1 MKITAVSVK
10 RKLALSLI
18 IVPLVVMGVY
28 GIYRLP
34 VDFLPDITYPL
45 VKVIIYWRGAT
56 PEEIN
61 TSIADPIERQ
71 IATVDGLDYMESSS
85 IEGMYYLQANFQYGM
100 NIDVAYQDVLAAMA
114 RAIRKLPKDIDAPI
128 VFKADPTQ
136 ISMVDLVIRSDS
148 WNLVALRTWADTWL
162 NDELKT
168 VPGVAGTE
176 VMGGLKRE
184 IRVHLDPESLEK
196 YGLSLPKV
204 ANRLNQENIEQFA
217 GRITSGPEEVIT
229 RTMGEYENLDEI
241 KEVILTKNEKGN
253 VLVRDIGNVVDH
265 FEEVRVI
272 TRFDGKPSVKVMVF
286 KEAGANTM
294 EVAKAVA
301 NRIQTLRPSLP
312 GGIQVDMV
320 ENQADYIEAAVTGVR
335 NTVLEAI
342 GLVMLV
348 IYLFLGSWRQVLVML
363 LALPVTLIIN
373 FGIMKLLGFSINIFS
388 LSGLVVAIGV
398 ILDNSIVVLENI
410 TRLRHENQDEP
421 METLVISG
429 SQQVGPAVAAATFSF
444 FTLFLPFLLVP
455 GLTSLLFKEL
465 ILIVASIVLISL
477 LVAITM
483 TPMLTDLLLGK
494 IPKDRR
500 KSRFESFF
508 DRLSDLYG
516 ESLGWALK
524 RKWMVAG
531 AFVTIFILAGLL
543 SGRLGSEFL
552 PRIDDGRIMVKVKL
566 PTGTSVKQ
574 TDEALSQLEA
584 KLSGDPL
591 IQSMFTLVGGN
602 IQGTNV
608 YEIANEGEV
617 DLQLVPRH
625 ERNLTTDDFMK
636 RIRPLVSQVQ
646 IPGGKVMVVQM
657 KTRGFRKLGTGDVEV
672 EIKGPEI
679 DQLFSLARQ
688 VSSTMNEMKHFT
700 NVYMGMDLSK
710 PEYQVKIDRARAGE
724 MGVSVSDV
732 ATALRS
738 LITGAVATRF
748 KEGDEYYNIR
758 VMVSEKELKSLQ
770 NVQDLP
776 IMYTTGGF
784 LRLRDVAEVVPAT
797 GPVEIVRLDQVK
809 TVRVISDAS
818 GVSVGRA
825 LEELRE
831 GLKKVGLPV
840 GYAISFGGQ
849 AQMMAD
855 MQKELLAI
863 FGFSVFFTFALLG
876 IQFNSLKLPGLIIG
890 VLPVCLSGAIFLLL
904 VTGLPLGATV
914 IIGVMLVVAATV
926 NGGVLLLTFAE
937 EFRKSGQWSPSQ
949 AILNAAKIRL
959 RPCLMVSL
967 LILMS
972 MIPLALKIEEGSDML
987 QPMAVAA
994 IGGIFVEI
1002 LVVLFLVPSLYVI
1015 FTKEKMENGLS
1026 IGKKVKAF
1034 LLQFFRAFRNKNES
1048 AKKED

>member
-1 MKITAVSVK
+1 MKITAVSVRK
-10 RKLALSLI
+10 KLALSLI
-18 IVPLVVMGVY
+18 IIPLVVMGLY

-61 TSIADPIERQ
+61 TGIADPIERQ

-100 NIDVAYQDVLAAMA
+100 DINVAYQDVLAAMA
-114 RAIRKLPKDIDAPI
+114 RAVRKLPKDIDPPI

-162 NDELKT
+162 NDELKA

-184 IRVHLDPESLEK
+184 IRIHMDPESLEK
-196 YGLSLPKV
+196 YGLSLSKV
-204 ANRLNQENIEQFA
+204 VNRLNQENIEQFA
-217 GRITSGPEEVIT
+217 GRITAGPEEIIA
-229 RTMGEYENLDEI
+229 RTMGEYKDLDEI
-241 KEVILTKNEKGN
+241 KEVILTKSGKGN
-253 VLVRDIGNVVDH
+253 VLVRDIGEVVDH
-265 FEEVRVI
+265 FEEVRII
-272 TRFDGKPSVKVMVF
+272 TRFDAKPSVKVSVF
-286 KEAGANTM
+286 KQAGANTM
-294 EVAKAVA
+294 QVAKAIA
-301 NRIQTLRPSLP
+301 NKIQTHRPSLP
-312 GGIQVDMV
+312 GGIQVGMV
-320 ENQADYIEAAVTGVR
+320 ENQADYIQAAVDGVR

-342 GLVMLV
+342 ALVMLV

-373 FGIMKLLGFSINIFS
+373 FGIMKFLGFSINIFS

-410 TRLRHENQDEP
+410 TRLRHENREEP
-421 METLVISG
+421 METLVVSG
-429 SQQVGPAVAAATFSF
+429 SQQVGPAIAAATLSF

-477 LVAITM
+477 LVAITL
-483 TPMLTDLLLGK
+483 TPMLTSLLLGK
-494 IPKDRR
+494 IPPNKQ
-500 KSRFESFF
+500 KTRFESFF
-508 DRLSDLYG
+508 DRLSDVYG
-516 ESLGWALK
+516 RSLGYAL
-524 RKWMVAG
+524 RHKWV
-531 AFVTIFILAGLL
+531 VTGIFIAILVGAGLL
-543 SGRLGSEFL
+543 STRLGSEFL
-552 PRIDDGRIMVKVKL
+552 PRMDDGRIMVKVKL
-566 PTGTSVKQ
+566 PTGTSVEQ
-574 TDEALSQLEA
+574 TDQALRQLEA
-584 KLSGDPL
+584 KLSGNPL
-591 IQSMFTLVGGN
+591 IQSMFTLVGGKV
-602 IQGTNV
+602 QGTSV
-608 YEIANEGEV
+608 YEIANEGEI
-617 DLQLVPRH
+617 DLQLLPRH
-625 ERNLTTDDFMK
+625 ERKVTTDEFIK
-636 RIRPLVSQVQ
+636 TIRPLVSQVQ
-646 IPGGKVMVVQM
+646 VPGGKVMVLQM

-679 DQLFSLARQ
+679 DQLFNLARR
-688 VSSTMNEMKHFT
+688 VSTAMNEMKHFT
-700 NVYMGMDLSK
+700 NIYMGMDLSK
-710 PEYQVKIDRARAGE
+710 PEYQVKIDRSKAGE

-732 ATALRS
+732 ATTLRS

-748 KEGDEYYNIR
+748 KEGDEDYNIR
-758 VMVSEKELKSLQ
+758 VVVREKELKSLSS
-770 NVQDLP
+770 VKDLP
-776 IMYTTGGF
+776 VMYTPTGF
-784 LRLRDVAEVVPAT
+784 LRLRDVAEVVPAA
-797 GPVEIVRLDQVK
+797 GPVEIIRKDQVK
-809 TVRVISDAS
+809 TVSVISDAS

-825 LEELRE
+825 LGELKE
-831 GLKKVGLPV
+831 GLKKVDLPA

-855 MQKELLAI
+855 MQKELLTVFA
-863 FGFSVFFTFALLG
+863 FSLFFTFALLG

-890 VLPVCLSGAIFLLL
+890 VLPVCLSGAIFLLFA
-904 VTGLPLGATV
+904 TGLPLGATV

-937 EFRKSGQWSPSQ
+937 EFRKSGRWSPGE
-949 AILNAAKIRL
+949 AVLNAAKVRL

-972 MIPLALKIEEGSDML
+972 MIPLALKIEEGGDML

-994 IGGIFVEI
+994 IGGIMVEI

-1015 FTKEKMENGLS
+1015 FTRERRPALDSSGEGERS
-1026 IGKKVKAF
+1026 
-1034 LLQFFRAFRNKNES
+1034 
-1048 AKKED
+1048 

>member
-1 MKITAVSVK
+1 MKITAVSVRK
-10 RKLALSLI
+10 KLALSLI
-18 IVPLVVMGVY
+18 IIPLVVMGLY

-61 TSIADPIERQ
+61 TGIADPIERQ

-100 NIDVAYQDVLAAMA
+100 DINVAYQDVLAAMA
-114 RAIRKLPKDIDAPI
+114 RAVRKLPKDIDPPI

-162 NDELKT
+162 NDELKA

-184 IRVHLDPESLEK
+184 IRIHMDPESLEK
-196 YGLSLPKV
+196 YGLSLSKV
-204 ANRLNQENIEQFA
+204 VNRLNQENIEQFA
-217 GRITSGPEEVIT
+217 GRITAGPEEIIA
-229 RTMGEYENLDEI
+229 RTMGEYKDLDEI
-241 KEVILTKNEKGN
+241 KEVILTKSGKGN
-253 VLVRDIGNVVDH
+253 VLVRDIGEVVDH
-265 FEEVRVI
+265 FEEVRII
-272 TRFDGKPSVKVMVF
+272 TRFDAKPSVKVSVF
-286 KEAGANTM
+286 KQAGANTM
-294 EVAKAVA
+294 QVAKAIA
-301 NRIQTLRPSLP
+301 NKIQTHRPSLP
-312 GGIQVDMV
+312 GGIQVGMV
-320 ENQADYIEAAVTGVR
+320 ENQADYIQAAVDGVR

-342 GLVMLV
+342 ALVMLV

-373 FGIMKLLGFSINIFS
+373 FGIMKFLGFSINIFS

-410 TRLRHENQDEP
+410 TRLRHENREEP
-421 METLVISG
+421 METLVVSG
-429 SQQVGPAVAAATFSF
+429 SQQVGPAIAAATLSF

-477 LVAITM
+477 LVAITL
-483 TPMLTDLLLGK
+483 TPMLTSLLLGK
-494 IPKDRR
+494 IPPNKQ
-500 KSRFESFF
+500 KTRFESFF
-508 DRLSDLYG
+508 DRLSDVYG
-516 ESLGWALK
+516 RSLGYAL
-524 RKWMVAG
+524 RHKWV
-531 AFVTIFILAGLL
+531 VTGIFIAILVGAGLL
-543 SGRLGSEFL
+543 STRLGSEFL
-552 PRIDDGRIMVKVKL
+552 PRMDDGRIMVKVKL
-566 PTGTSVKQ
+566 PTGTSVEQ
-574 TDEALSQLEA
+574 TDQALRQLEA
-584 KLSGDPL
+584 KLSGNPL
-591 IQSMFTLVGGN
+591 IQSMFTLVGGKV
-602 IQGTNV
+602 QGTNV
-608 YEIANEGEV
+608 YEIANEGEI
-617 DLQLVPRH
+617 DLQLLPRH
-625 ERNLTTDDFMK
+625 ERKVTTDEFIK
-636 RIRPLVSQVQ
+636 TIRPLVSQVQ
-646 IPGGKVMVVQM
+646 VPGGKVMVLQM

-679 DQLFSLARQ
+679 DQLFNLARR
-688 VSSTMNEMKHFT
+688 VSTAMNEMKHFT
-700 NVYMGMDLSK
+700 NIYMGMDLSK
-710 PEYQVKIDRARAGE
+710 PEYQVKIDRSKAGE

-732 ATALRS
+732 ATTLRS

-758 VMVSEKELKSLQ
+758 VVVREKELKSLSS
-770 NVQDLP
+770 VKDLP
-776 IMYTTGGF
+776 VMYTPTGF
-784 LRLRDVAEVVPAT
+784 LRLRDVAEVVPAA
-797 GPVEIVRLDQVK
+797 GPVEIIRKDQVK
-809 TVRVISDAS
+809 TVSVISDAS

-825 LEELRE
+825 LGELKE
-831 GLKKVGLPV
+831 GLKKVDLPA

-855 MQKELLAI
+855 MQKELLTVFA
-863 FGFSVFFTFALLG
+863 FSLFFTFALLG

-890 VLPVCLSGAIFLLL
+890 VLPVCLSGAIFLLFA
-904 VTGLPLGATV
+904 TGLPLGATV

-937 EFRKSGQWSPSQ
+937 EFRKSGRWSPGE
-949 AILNAAKIRL
+949 AVLNAAKVRL

-972 MIPLALKIEEGSDML
+972 MIPLALKIEEGGDML

-994 IGGIFVEI
+994 IGGIMVEI

-1015 FTKEKMENGLS
+1015 FTRERRPALDSSGEGERS
-1026 IGKKVKAF
+1026 
-1034 LLQFFRAFRNKNES
+1034 
-1048 AKKED
+1048 

>member
-1 MKITAVSVK
+1 MKITAVSVRK
-10 RKLALSLI
+10 KLALSLI
-18 IVPLVVMGVY
+18 IIPLVVMGLY

-61 TSIADPIERQ
+61 TGIADPIERQ

-100 NIDVAYQDVLAAMA
+100 DINVAYQDVLAAMA
-114 RAIRKLPKDIDAPI
+114 RAVRKLPKDIDPPI

-162 NDELKT
+162 NDELKA

-184 IRVHLDPESLEK
+184 IRIHMDPESLEK
-196 YGLSLPKV
+196 YGLSLSKV
-204 ANRLNQENIEQFA
+204 VNRLNQENIEQFA
-217 GRITSGPEEVIT
+217 GRITAGPEEIIA
-229 RTMGEYENLDEI
+229 RTMGEYKDLDEI
-241 KEVILTKNEKGN
+241 KEVILTKSGKGN
-253 VLVRDIGNVVDH
+253 VLVRDIGEVVDH
-265 FEEVRVI
+265 FEEVRII
-272 TRFDGKPSVKVMVF
+272 TRFDAKPSVKVSVF
-286 KEAGANTM
+286 KQAGANTM
-294 EVAKAVA
+294 QVAKAIA
-301 NRIQTLRPSLP
+301 NKIQTHRPSLP
-312 GGIQVDMV
+312 GGIQVGMV
-320 ENQADYIEAAVTGVR
+320 ENQADYIQAAVDGVR

-342 GLVMLV
+342 ALVMLV

-373 FGIMKLLGFSINIFS
+373 FGIMKFLGFSINIFS

-410 TRLRHENQDEP
+410 TRLRHENREEP
-421 METLVISG
+421 METLVVSG
-429 SQQVGPAVAAATFSF
+429 SQQVGPAIAAATLSF

-477 LVAITM
+477 LVAITL
-483 TPMLTDLLLGK
+483 TPMLTSLLLGK
-494 IPKDRR
+494 IPPNKQ
-500 KSRFESFF
+500 KTRFESFF
-508 DRLSDLYG
+508 DRLSDVYG
-516 ESLGWALK
+516 RSLGYAL
-524 RKWMVAG
+524 RHKWV
-531 AFVTIFILAGLL
+531 VTGIFIAILVGAGLL
-543 SGRLGSEFL
+543 STRLGSEFL
-552 PRIDDGRIMVKVKL
+552 PRMDDGRIMVKVKL
-566 PTGTSVKQ
+566 PTGTSVEQ
-574 TDEALSQLEA
+574 TDQALRQLEA
-584 KLSGDPL
+584 KLSGAPL
-591 IQSMFTLVGGN
+591 IQSMFTLVGGKV
-602 IQGTNV
+602 QGTSV
-608 YEIANEGEV
+608 YEIANEGEI
-617 DLQLVPRH
+617 DLQLLPRH
-625 ERNLTTDDFMK
+625 QRKVTTDEFIK
-636 RIRPLVSQVQ
+636 TIRPLVSQVQ
-646 IPGGKVMVVQM
+646 VPGGKVMVLQM

-679 DQLFSLARQ
+679 DQLFNLARR
-688 VSSTMNEMKHFT
+688 VSTAMNEMKHFT
-700 NVYMGMDLSK
+700 NIYMGMDLSK
-710 PEYQVKIDRARAGE
+710 PEYQVKIDRSKAGE

-732 ATALRS
+732 ATTLRS

-758 VMVSEKELKSLQ
+758 VVVREKELKSLSS
-770 NVQDLP
+770 VKDLP
-776 IMYTTGGF
+776 VMYTPTGF
-784 LRLRDVAEVVPAT
+784 LRLRDVAEVVPAA
-797 GPVEIVRLDQVK
+797 GPVEIIRKDQVK
-809 TVRVISDAS
+809 TVSVISDAS

-825 LEELRE
+825 LGELKE
-831 GLKKVGLPV
+831 GLKKVDLPA

-855 MQKELLAI
+855 MQKELLTVFA
-863 FGFSVFFTFALLG
+863 FSLFFTFALLG

-890 VLPVCLSGAIFLLL
+890 VLPVCLSGAIFLLFA
-904 VTGLPLGATV
+904 TGLPLGATV

-937 EFRKSGQWSPSQ
+937 EFRKSGRWSPGE
-949 AILNAAKIRL
+949 AVLNAAKVRL

-972 MIPLALKIEEGSDML
+972 MIPLALKIEEGGDML

-994 IGGIFVEI
+994 IGGIMVEI

-1015 FTKEKMENGLS
+1015 FTRERRQALDSSGEGERS
-1026 IGKKVKAF
+1026 
-1034 LLQFFRAFRNKNES
+1034 
-1048 AKKED
+1048 

>member
-1 MKITAVSVK
+1 MKITAISVRK
-10 RKLALSLI
+10 KLALSLI
-18 IVPLVVMGVY
+18 IIPLVVMGLY

-61 TSIADPIERQ
+61 TGIADPIERQ

-100 NIDVAYQDVLAAMA
+100 DINVAYQDVLAAMA
-114 RAIRKLPKDIDAPI
+114 RAVRKLPKDIDPPI

-162 NDELKT
+162 NDELKA

-184 IRVHLDPESLEK
+184 IRIHLDPETLEK

-204 ANRLNQENIEQFA
+204 VSRLNQENIEQFA
-217 GRITSGPEEVIT
+217 GRITAGPEEIIA
-229 RTMGEYENLDEI
+229 RTMGEYKDLDEI
-241 KEVILTKNEKGN
+241 KGVILTKSGMGN
-253 VLVRDIGNVVDH
+253 VFVRDIGDVVDH
-265 FEEVRVI
+265 FEEVRII
-272 TRFDGKPSVKVMVF
+272 TRFDAKPSVKVSVF
-286 KEAGANTM
+286 KQAGANTM
-294 EVAKAVA
+294 QVAKAIA
-301 NRIQTLRPSLP
+301 NKIQTLRPSLP

-342 GLVMLV
+342 ALVMLV

-373 FGIMKLLGFSINIFS
+373 FGIMKFLGFSINIFS

-429 SQQVGPAVAAATFSF
+429 TQQVGPAVAAATFSF
-444 FTLFLPFLLVP
+444 FALFLPFLLVP

-483 TPMLTDLLLGK
+483 TPMLTGLLLGK

-516 ESLGWALK
+516 KSLGWAL
-524 RKWMVAG
+524 RHKWMVTG
-531 AFVTIFILAGLL
+531 TFIVILIAAGLL
-543 SGRLGSEFL
+543 STRLGSEFL
-552 PRIDDGRIMVKVKL
+552 PRMDDGRVMVKVKL
-566 PTGTSVKQ
+566 PTGTSVEQ
-574 TDEALSQLEA
+574 TDQALHQLEA

-591 IQSMFTLVGGN
+591 IQSMFTLVGGKV
-602 IQGTNV
+602 QGTSV
-608 YEIANEGEV
+608 YEIANEGEI
-617 DLQLVPRH
+617 DLQLLPRH
-625 ERNLTTDDFMK
+625 ERKVTTDEFIK

-646 IPGGKVMVVQM
+646 VPGGKVMVLQM

-679 DQLFSLARQ
+679 DQLFNLARR
-688 VSSTMNEMKHFT
+688 VSTTMNEMKHFT
-700 NVYMGMDLSK
+700 NIYMGMDLSK
-710 PEYQVKIDRARAGE
+710 PEYQVKIDRSKAGE

-732 ATALRS
+732 ATTLRS

-758 VMVSEKELKSLQ
+758 VVVREKELKSLSSL
-770 NVQDLP
+770 QDLP
-776 IMYTTGGF
+776 VMYTPAGF
-784 LRLRDVAEVVPAT
+784 LRLRDVAEVVPAA
-797 GPVEIVRLDQVK
+797 GPVEIIRKDQVK
-809 TVRVISDAS
+809 TVSVISDAS

-825 LEELRE
+825 LEEVKE
-831 GLKKVGLPV
+831 GLQKVDLPA

-855 MQKELLAI
+855 MQKELLAV
-863 FGFSVFFTFALLG
+863 FAFSVFFTFALLG

-890 VLPVCLSGAIFLLL
+890 VLPVCLSGAVFLLFA
-904 VTGLPLGATV
+904 TGLPLGATV

-937 EFRKSGQWSPSQ
+937 EFRKSGRWSPGE
-949 AILNAAKIRL
+949 AVLNAAKVRL

-972 MIPLALKIEEGSDML
+972 MIPLALKIEEGGDML

-994 IGGIFVEI
+994 IGGILVEI
-1002 LVVLFLVPSLYVI
+1002 FVVLFLIPSLYVI
-1015 FTKEKMENGLS
+1015 FTKAKMEN
-1026 IGKKVKAF
+1026 
-1034 LLQFFRAFRNKNES
+1034 Q
-1048 AKKED
+1048 